1 MRATIE
7 GGGRARMG
15 YDWQVPSPRDPPPS
29 LGPHVSLSPTS
40 TSVLVASAQPSCRAT
55 HGRLLDVRSGG
66 PSILTRRV
74 PGEIRAPHLASL
86 PPPRAPL
93 PPSLARSFPPTLHV
107 RGSFISLPSPFPPS
121 LPPSSLL
128 RGGEEAEC
136 QPSHFMSRLYNAR
149 PYDCSTC
156 SADYVTKVKIAPTR
170 FHPNFNRSP
179 NPALTLLTLSR
190 TPNPTLTLTLA
201 LPLLNPI
208 TLILT
213 PILTLTRSRS
223 CTTPVAPSHGGTPG
237 RICSD
242 APPTAAAALGW
253 RLALPTGRCDGTWH
267 ATRSV
272 VRGRRTS
279 GCNCQ
284 TAVSES
290 WAWRV
295 LKRRRMHHFWY
306 RVASRDV
313 VWLLVTKY
321 LFLFAG
327 IKVRC
332 LTSKHPR
339 GLLVTGELR

>member
-1 MRATIE
+1 
-7 GGGRARMG
+7 MG
-15 YDWQVPSPRDPPPS
+15 YDWQVPSPRDPPPPWDRKSPS
-29 LGPHVSLSPTS
+29 LQPALPFWSPPPD
-40 TSVLVASAQPSCRAT
+40 LPCRAT

-66 PSILTRRV
+66 PSIPARHV
-74 PGEIRAPHLASL
+74 PGEIGAPHLASF
-86 PPPRAPL
+86 PPPHASL

-107 RGSFISLPSPFPPS
+107 RGSFISLPSPFPPFPPS
-121 LPPSSLL
+121 LPPL

-156 SADYVTKVKIAPTR
+156 SADYVTKVKIAPTH
-170 FHPNFNRSP
+170 FHPNSNRSP

-190 TPNPTLTLTLA
+190 TPYPTLTLTLA

-208 TLILT
+208 TLTLT

-242 APPTAAAALGW
+242 APPTAAAAQGW

-284 TAVSES
+284 TAVSET
-290 WAWRV
+290 WAWRM

-313 VWLLVTKY
+313 VWLLVTKDFCCPCKKTKGP
-321 LFLFAG
+321 LFNNIETSTRPFG
-327 IKVRC
+327 TKEVR
-332 LTSKHPR
+332 
-339 GLLVTGELR
+339 

>member
-1 MRATIE
+1 MH
-7 GGGRARMG
+7 
-15 YDWQVPSPRDPPPS
+15 PS
-29 LGPHVSLSPTS
+29 LPRSL
-40 TSVLVASAQPSCRAT
+40 A
-55 HGRLLDVRSGG
+55 
-66 PSILTRRV
+66 
-74 PGEIRAPHLASL
+74 
-86 PPPRAPL
+86 
-93 PPSLARSFPPTLHV
+93 PSLQLSTCEEASSPFH
-107 RGSFISLPSPFPPS
+107 LPSLPS
-121 LPPSSLL
+121 LPPSSPL

-156 SADYVTKVKIAPTR
+156 SADYVTKVKIAPTH
-170 FHPNFNRSP
+170 FHPNSNRSP

-208 TLILT
+208 TLTLT

-242 APPTAAAALGW
+242 APPTAAAAQGW

-284 TAVSES
+284 TAVSET
-290 WAWRV
+290 WAWRM

-313 VWLLVTKY
+313 VWLLVTKDFCCPCKKTKGP
-321 LFLFAG
+321 L
-327 IKVRC
+327 

-339 GLLVTGELR
+339 GLLVTVTATRGHGAVSRDPPS

>member
-1 MRATIE
+1 MIGPSAERFASMNDFATDVIGQQLRRYNYSTKQARAVENNYLTYPEQSFVKRYWLKVMRVTIE

-15 YDWQVPSPRDPPPS
+15 YDWQWR
-29 LGPHVSLSPTS
+29 T
-40 TSVLVASAQPSCRAT
+40 
-55 HGRLLDVRSGG
+55 LDQH
-66 PSILTRRV
+66 
-74 PGEIRAPHLASL
+74 EACA
-86 PPPRAPL
+86 
-93 PPSLARSFPPTLHV
+93 
-107 RGSFISLPSPFPPS
+107 
-121 LPPSSLL
+121 

-156 SADYVTKVKIAPTR
+156 SADYVTKVKIAPTH
-170 FHPNFNRSP
+170 FHPNSNRSP

-208 TLILT
+208 TLTLT

-242 APPTAAAALGW
+242 APPTAAAAQGW

-284 TAVSES
+284 TAVSET
-290 WAWRV
+290 WAWRM

-321 LFLFAG
+321 
-327 IKVRC
+327 C
-332 LTSKHPR
+332 LLSLQR
-339 GLLVTGELR
+339 S